1 MKKTY
6 NHLITRQ
13 WNLYMTLRDNSL
25 EGLHDSAGTDC
36 KRQEQNIE
44 RCHHIDIGG
53 TTAFGILSQSIKK
66 IIYLFI

>member
-1 MKKTY
+1 
-6 NHLITRQ
+6 
-13 WNLYMTLRDNSL
+13 MTLRDNSL